1 VFINNQKMKKKIVIC
16 DDDALILN
24 VLELALKNERNDVYL
39 VSKSRELVGIV
50 DEVYPDI
57 LILEIDMP
65 WLSGDDIVRELRKSE
80 KHADLPV
87 ILMSTKSHGK
97 QIASDCGAD
106 AFLSKPFE
114 LDDLF
119 LLVDKLSRP

>member
-1 VFINNQKMKKKIVIC
+1 
-16 DDDALILN
+16 
-24 VLELALKNERNDVYL
+24 
-39 VSKSRELVGIV
+39 
-50 DEVYPDI
+50 
-57 LILEIDMP
+57 LEIDMP